1 MNPISSAYDHYAHS
15 DRPVRHSLDP
25 EDAARALSVAKSS
38 QGSTVKGERFL
49 GFSTAFVRTSDGCN
63 FFFPWGLC
71 GRGYVIRSDRGY
83 ARLNTWIVVF
93 IALTMSFVYPIASM
107 SGLHVVELMMA
118 VWAFYLVGTQV
129 LLRSMNPPAVRLS
142 LRESFVI
149 QARSHNSDFFLGM
162 TFLVGTV
169 LSGGLFALVFDAS
182 DRAFIAPCLMFIGLI
197 TAISF
202 AMYRFCVADRRS
214 ALLLLAAAKEEGCT
228 EAILQAQG
236 FQQALITGLPAD
248 RVAIKSTRP
257 IAVGGRSV
265 EVTRLWI
272 TEAGRRELAE
282 PS

>member
-1 MNPISSAYDHYAHS
+1 
-15 DRPVRHSLDP
+15 LD
-25 EDAARALSVAKSS
+25 
-38 QGSTVKGERFL
+38 
-49 GFSTAFVRTSDGCN
+49 FSTTFVKTSDGRN

-83 ARLNTWIVVF
+83 ARLNTWVLVF
-93 IALTMSFVYPIASM
+93 IALAMPFVYPIVWM
-107 SGLHVVELMMA
+107 SVLHAVELMIA
-118 VWAFYLVGTQV
+118 VWMFYLVGTQV

-149 QARSHNSDFFLGM
+149 QARSHNSDFFLGI

-182 DRAFIAPCLMFIGLI
+182 DRAVIAPCLMFIGLI
-197 TAISF
+197 TATSF
-202 AMYRFCVADRRS
+202 AMYRFCIADRRS

-236 FQQALITGLPAD
+236 FQQALITGLLAD
-248 RVAIKSTRP
+248 RVAIRSTWP
-257 IAVGGRSV
+257 IDEGGRSV
-265 EVTRLWI
+265 EITRLWI
-272 TEAGRRELAE
+272 TEAGRSELAE